1 MRGYEGWTELRTR
14 PDRDN
19 LPKVQGYK
27 TAERT
32 KVEAEGY
39 TIVANVGDQM
49 SDIDGDHSGC
59 RFKVPN
65 PFYFIP

>member
-1 MRGYEGWTELRTR
+1 LLT
-14 PDRDN
+14 
-19 LPKVQGYK
+19 VQEYK

-39 TIVANVGDQM
+39 TIIANVGDQL
-49 SDIDGDHSGC
+49 SDVDGEHSGC

-65 PFYFIP
+65 PFYFIR